1 MKKKYTAL
9 ALCGLLAAC
18 QSDRVEY
25 KYPQK
30 VYGRYEM
37 PSEKIEQDTVFDKK
51 YLTFNIGGEKK
62 DKKSVQIKETTEERG
77 VTDVR
82 QKTDLW
88 PFVLPVLSQYPIA
101 IVQQGEFVATEWFTD
116 SENAARQLK
125 INAAKI
131 GSDVK
136 ITVLC
141 RQKNKNGEWI
151 NEKSDATLADKIKN
165 DIVKQSFNN

>member
-1 MKKKYTAL
+1 MNKKYAAM
-9 ALCGLLAAC
+9 ALCGLLTAC

-51 YLTFNIGGEKK
+51 YLTFSIGGQKEDKNPVRTEGAAEK
-62 DKKSVQIKETTEERG
+62 SAEINAR
-77 VTDVR
+77 R
-82 QKTDLW
+82 KTDLW

-101 IVQQGEFVATEWFTD
+101 LMQRGEFASTEWFTD
-116 SENAARQLK
+116 PENASRQLK
-125 INAAKI
+125 INAAKV
-131 GSDVK
+131 GTDVK

-141 RQKNKNGEWI
+141 RQKDENGEWI
-151 NEKSDATLADKIKN
+151 NQKNDATLADKIKN